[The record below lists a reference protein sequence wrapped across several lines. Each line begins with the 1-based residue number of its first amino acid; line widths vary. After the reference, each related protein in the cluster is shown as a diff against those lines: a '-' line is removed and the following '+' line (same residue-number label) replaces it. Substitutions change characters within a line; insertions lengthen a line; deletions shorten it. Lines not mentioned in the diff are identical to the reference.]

1 MKYLASFFCSNECIV
16 FKTPTMTKFL
26 LLSLG
31 VISGEQIIDKKGC
44 SLGVV
49 RRRSSVL
56 SPDNIESI
64 RANEGVRYHRQWSGG
79 ERSGEGLGG

>member
-1 MKYLASFFCSNECIV
+1 M

-31 VISGEQIIDKKGC
+31 VIRVEQIIDKKGC

-64 RANEGVRYHRQWSGG
+64 RANEGVRY
-79 ERSGEGLGG
+79 